1 MYLLILPFW
10 IPCLLNHFEQ
20 VDPTEAIAK
29 RVEEMSE
36 VFCAHYTAPSDTH
49 PGSHET
55 FAKKRLRMGE
65 ILYYKLL
72 ETILVTI
79 L

>member
-1 MYLLILPFW
+1 LTPAFDS
-10 IPCLLNHFEQ
+10 Q
-20 VDPTEAIAK
+20 
-29 RVEEMSE
+29 
-36 VFCAHYTAPSDTH
+36 
-49 PGSHET
+49 ET

-72 ETILVTI
+72 ESILISEKEKGKPHDNLIVQDLFHQESI